1 MNRWLL
7 ILLLLLPHSAIAAS
21 ASVGLKD
28 VIQTLEAPFR
38 ANAPFAEAISDFQA
52 DFFQESH
59 IAVLDKVQRGE
70 GTVAVKFVPGVAGR
84 VPQVMFRWEYRLPNE
99 QQIVSDG
106 RLMWVYLPENR
117 QVIESDISAVSRAR
131 AGDPLTFLSGLG
143 NLSRDFTI
151 SWAMPNQDSAGN
163 YVLDLQPRRTTS
175 LFRQM
180 LVVVDRDAV
189 MARMRNQPDPRI
201 LPILSTTAVDPNDNR
216 TIIEFSNSRTNVNL
230 AEMVFRFNMPPG
242 VEVVRPNGA
251 EMGF

>member
-7 ILLLLLPHSAIAAS
+7 ILLLLLPWSAQA
-21 ASVGLKD
+21 VGIND

-38 ANAPFAEAISDFQA
+38 TNAPFAEAITDFQA

-70 GTVAVKFVPGVAGR
+70 GTVAVKFVQGVSGR
-84 VPQVMFRWEYRLPNE
+84 VPQVMFRWEYRMPNE

-106 RLMWVYLPENR
+106 RMMWVYLPENR

-131 AGDPLTFLSGLG
+131 SGDPLTFLSGLG

-151 SWAMPNQDSAGN
+151 TWAMPNQDAVGN
-163 YVLDLQPRRTTS
+163 YILNLQPRRTTS

-180 LVVVDRDAV
+180 LIVVDRDAV
-189 MARMRNQPDPRI
+189 AARMRNQPNPRI
-201 LPILSTTAVDPNDNR
+201 LPILSTTTVDPNDNR
-216 TIIEFSNSRTNVNL
+216 TIIEFSNPRTNLNL

-242 VEVVRPNGA
+242 VEVVRPSGA